1 MKKITFLV
9 LILALALG
17 VNAQISR
24 YVSPDG
30 TGDGSSW
37 ANAAG
42 TADIQSMIDAV
53 AADASQGTVYFT
65 AGTYLIPASIQ
76 LKNNVQLMGG
86 YAADGSGV
94 RDLLNNQ
101 TILDGQFNKRIL
113 FTGDQSPA
121 VAFDKITKVDGF
133 VLQRGSSSYGSA
145 VAMSVG
151 TVLENCIIRNNN
163 GSTYGAAV
171 FIKRHATLVSPT
183 AGWNFGGA
191 IINCVIFNNTSSS
204 YAAGVFVNQDTHF
217 SIMNSVIANNKSTDV
232 TNGVGGLYFGQ
243 NVRYSRIANSIF
255 SNNAGPTDARS
266 NIFFQSSSEVQLAI
280 FNNYFSDAAFVDVDI
295 TSANGNKNAS
305 DIASPGFAA
314 ATDFQGHDAS
324 KMAEVAMADWRL
336 TSGSG
341 LIGLGSTVSGRADI
355 PYPYVSPRFANAA
368 RAFTTV
374 LIDVMGSNR
383 VINTTLEM
391 GAYEYNP
398 VVVSTLSADANKG
411 TVSAGATV
419 SKGSSATV
427 TASPLTGFV
436 FVAWNDGLTDV
447 STSASY
453 TFVPLADV
461 TLTATFATD
470 LGTSAKNITQHL
482 YRLEGNVIHF
492 TTNSKVEVYDTT
504 GKVVAI
510 SQKGE
515 EIRMNRSGLYIVKM
529 YVDNQIHTS
538 KIIVR

>member
-191 IINCVIFNNTSSS
+191 IINCVIVNNTSSS

>member
-9 LILALALG
+9 LVLALATG
-17 VNAQISR
+17 ISAQISR
-24 YVSPDG
+24 YVKADG

-42 TADIQSMIDAV
+42 TADIQAMIDAV
-53 AADASQGTVYFT
+53 AADLNQGTVYFA

-101 TILDGQFNKRIL
+101 TILDGQFARRIL
-113 FTGDQSPA
+113 YTGDQAPA

-191 IINCVIFNNTSSS
+191 LVNCVIVNNSSSS
-204 YAAGVFVNQDTHF
+204 YSAGVYVNSDTHF
-217 SIMNSVIANNKSTDV
+217 SIINSVIANNKSTDA
-232 TNGVGGLYFGQ
+232 TNGVGGLYWGQ
-243 NVRYSRIANSIF
+243 NVRYSRVSNSIF
-255 SNNAGPTDARS
+255 SNNSGPTDARN
-266 NIFFQSSSEVQLAI
+266 NIFFQSASEIQLAI
-280 FNNYFSDAAFVDVDI
+280 FNNYFSDAAFVDADI
-295 TSANGNKNAS
+295 TAANGNKNAT
-305 DIASPGFAA
+305 DIASPGFAS
-314 ATDFQGHDAS
+314 ATSFQGYDAA
-324 KMAEVAMADWRL
+324 KMTEIAAADWRL

-341 LIGLGSTVSGRADI
+341 LIGLGSTLSGRADVA
-355 PYPYVSPRFANAA
+355 YPYVSPRFANAA

-374 LIDVMGSNR
+374 LTDVMGSNR
-383 VINTTLEM
+383 VINTTVEM
-391 GAYEYNP
+391 GAYEFNP
-398 VVVSTLSADANKG
+398 VVVTTASSDNAKG
-411 TVSAGATV
+411 NVSAPVTV

-427 TASPLTGFV
+427 TATPASGNV
-436 FVAWNDGLTDV
+436 FEAWNDGTADV
-447 STSASY
+447 STNASY
-453 TFVPLADV
+453 TFVPMADV
-461 TLTATFATD
+461 TLTARFTAD
-470 LGTSAKNITQHL
+470 LGTTVDATQKVL
-482 YRLEGNVIHF
+482 YLREGNTIYIHEGYRAIVLDMSGRKIIQTA
-492 TTNSKVEVYDTT
+492 TTNSFTLRNPGIYLLQVSNEA
-504 GKVVAI
+504 G
-510 SQKGE
+510 SF
-515 EIRMNRSGLYIVKM
+515 
-529 YVDNQIHTS
+529 TS
-538 KIIVR
+538 KIIID